1 MISEIYRAHISD
13 RKCTHMLNMRRD
25 ARLISN
31 TCLYVPLLALM
42 LWLAGF
48 VLTRVQLFS
57 DALVVE
63 QQRRKHEEWLMQQCK
78 SPAFYANMKHH
89 SALCDEVEA
98 HARGSVHLVAA
109 IQLIQNTYLCG
120 YAPCGTVIDHVLVW
134 ITGHG
139 LLFSGLILA
148 LVLLTPTL
156 LVPLYRQHVNCAAER
171 YIADR
176 IHMPY
181 GEQHYFHRRAPTI
194 EVFN

>member
-1 MISEIYRAHISD
+1 
-13 RKCTHMLNMRRD
+13 MLAARRD
-25 ARLISN
+25 ARLVTN
-31 TCLYVPLLALM
+31 CFFYVPLLALG
-42 LWLAGF
+42 LWLSGF
-48 VLTRVQLFS
+48 VLTRVQLYYE
-57 DALVVE
+57 ALVVE
-63 QQRRKHEEWLMQQCK
+63 QQRRKHEEWLMEQCK

-89 SALCDEVEA
+89 SALCDQVEA

-120 YAPCGTVIDHVLVW
+120 YAPCGTVIDHALIW

-139 LLFSGLILA
+139 LLFSGLFVA

-156 LVPLYRQHVNCAAER
+156 LVPLYRQHVNYAAEK

-181 GEQHYFHRRAPTI
+181 GEQHYFHRRVPTI
-194 EVFN
+194 DMLH

>member
-1 MISEIYRAHISD
+1 MHHIYIFDANAIF
-13 RKCTHMLNMRRD
+13 MLATRRD
-25 ARLISN
+25 ARLVTN
-31 TCLYVPLLALM
+31 CFFYVPLLALG
-42 LWLAGF
+42 LWCAGF
-48 VLTRVQLFS
+48 VLTRVQLYYE
-57 DALVVE
+57 ALVVE
-63 QQRRKHEEWLMQQCK
+63 QQRRKHEEWLMEQCK

-89 SALCDEVEA
+89 SALCDQVEA

>member
-13 RKCTHMLNMRRD
+13 RKCTNMLNMRRD

-48 VLTRVQLFS
+48 VLTRVQVYS

-63 QQRRKHEEWLMQQCK
+63 QQRRKHEEWLMQQCT
-78 SPAFYANMKHH
+78 SPEFYANMKHH

-120 YAPCGTVIDHVLVW
+120 YAPCSTVIDHVLLWV
-134 ITGHG
+134 TGHG

-156 LVPLYRQHVNCAAER
+156 LVPLYRQHVN
-171 YIADR
+171 
-176 IHMPY
+176 
-181 GEQHYFHRRAPTI
+181 
-194 EVFN
+194 

>member
-1 MISEIYRAHISD
+1 
-13 RKCTHMLNMRRD
+13 MLAGRRD

-31 TCLYVPLLALM
+31 CFFYIPLLALG

-48 VLTRVQLFS
+48 VLTRWQLYY

-63 QQRRKHEEWLMQQCK
+63 QQRRKHEVWLMEQCK
-78 SPAFYANMKHH
+78 SPEFYSNMKHH
-89 SALCDEVEA
+89 SALCDQVEA

-120 YAPCGTVIDHVLVW
+120 YAPCGTVIDHVLLWV
-134 ITGHG
+134 TGHG
-139 LLFSGLILA
+139 LLFTGLILA

-156 LVPLYRQHVNCAAER
+156 LVPLYRQHVNCAAEK

-181 GEQHYFHRRAPTI
+181 GEEHYFHRRLPRIDALH
-194 EVFN
+194 

>member
-1 MISEIYRAHISD
+1 MY
-13 RKCTHMLNMRRD
+13 MLTSRRD

-31 TCLYVPLLALM
+31 CFFYIPLIALAL
-42 LWLAGF
+42 WCAGF
-48 VLTRVQLFS
+48 VLTRVQLYAE
-57 DALVVE
+57 ALVVE
-63 QQRRKHEEWLMQQCK
+63 QQRRKHEEWLMEQCK
-78 SPAFYANMKHH
+78 SPEFYSNMKHH
-89 SALCDEVEA
+89 SALCDQVEA

-120 YAPCGTVIDHVLVW
+120 YAPCGTVIDHALVW

-139 LLFSGLILA
+139 LLFTGLALA

-181 GEQHYFHRRAPTI
+181 GEEHFFHPGHRRAPTI
-194 EVFN
+194 EVFR

>member
-1 MISEIYRAHISD
+1 MCELHICD
-13 RKCTHMLNMRRD
+13 ANATCMLAVRRD

-31 TCLYVPLLALM
+31 CFFYIPLLALAF
-42 LWLAGF
+42 WCCGF
-48 VLTRVQLFS
+48 VLTRVQLYAE
-57 DALVVE
+57 ALVVE

-78 SPAFYANMKHH
+78 SPEFYANMKHH
-89 SALCDEVEA
+89 SALCDQVEA

-120 YAPCGTVIDHVLVW
+120 YAPCGTVIDHALLW

-139 LLFSGLILA
+139 VLFGGALLL

-156 LVPLYRQHVNCAAER
+156 LVPLYRQHVNHAAEK

-181 GEQHYFHRRAPTI
+181 GEQHFFHQGHRRPTI
-194 EVFN
+194 EVFH